1 MTLKYH
7 QLDSI
12 ISRIFWDIIRSVE
25 INNLYE
31 NNGRK
36 DAFDGPKTWNLS
48 VVCSLSVMFLTFLI
62 CQTFITNNIQEFN
75 SCTSRDSCS
84 SGKQI
89 QRLLF
94 KNKRNKKERD
104 PQQRSS
110 HVGPADSQIRSYRE
124 RRCSRRT
131 PGPPPASLLSSQSP
145 SSPRRRSSEGEG
157 EEAEKKKKR
166 RLKRGRWCLRY
177 RL

>member
-1 MTLKYH
+1 M
-7 QLDSI
+7 S
-12 ISRIFWDIIRSVE
+12 
-25 INNLYE
+25 E

-62 CQTFITNNIQEFN
+62 RQTFITNNIQEFN
-75 SCTSRDSCS
+75 SCTSRDSCW

-89 QRLLF
+89 QHLLF

-110 HVGPADSQIRSYRE
+110 HVGTGQTTLGCRKRPADSQIRSYRE

-145 SSPRRRSSEGEG
+145 SSPRRRSSEGEV

-166 RLKRGRWCLRY
+166 RLKRGRWGLRY
-177 RL
+177 RV